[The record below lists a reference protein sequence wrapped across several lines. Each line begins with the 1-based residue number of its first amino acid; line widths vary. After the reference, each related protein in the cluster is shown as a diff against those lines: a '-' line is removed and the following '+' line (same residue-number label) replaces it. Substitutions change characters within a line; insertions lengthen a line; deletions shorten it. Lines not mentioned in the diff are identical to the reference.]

1 MKSTQ
6 GNTPATVVVNT
17 SLQSWDSS
25 SFVSAEN
32 QLVYREMDVVPV
44 QVVDPLADL
53 VRNTEQL
60 QDLQAR
66 LRFMMREVRS
76 MMKG

>member
-1 MKSTQ
+1 MKNTQ
-6 GNTPATVVVNT
+6 DRTSATVVVST
-17 SLQSWDSS
+17 SLQSWDST
-25 SFVSAEN
+25 SFVSTEN
-32 QLVYREMDVVPV
+32 QLVYREMDAVPV
-44 QVVDPLADL
+44 QVVDPLVDL

>member
-1 MKSTQ
+1 MKNTQ
-6 GNTPATVVVNT
+6 DSTPATVVVNT
-17 SLQSWDSS
+17 SLQSWDST

-32 QLVYREMDVVPV
+32 QLVYREMDVIPV